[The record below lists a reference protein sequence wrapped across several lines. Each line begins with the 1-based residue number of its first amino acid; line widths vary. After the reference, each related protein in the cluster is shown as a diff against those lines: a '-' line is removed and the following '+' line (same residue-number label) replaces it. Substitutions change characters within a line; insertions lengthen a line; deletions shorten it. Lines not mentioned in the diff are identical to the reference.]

1 MSRPTKPARLWL
13 EPTRR
18 RPNGTIRPAAWCV
31 LDRGRKYSTGHA
43 ETDRVGAEAA
53 FERYLAQKRL
63 GEITEQPDRGTNP
76 AEVYVADALALY
88 ASEQIEP
95 RLTPQRTREF
105 RAKIAN
111 LGAGLGTLT
120 LAQLDGSACIRYA
133 RARRADA
140 AARRELEDL
149 RAAVAFY
156 CRRKRIPN
164 PTEIVLPE
172 RGDARERWLSREE
185 AARLLRA
192 AWRKRQTWKGQPSER
207 ATGRHVARFVL
218 VALYTGSRA
227 GAICAAGFERV
238 IGRSYIDIDAGIF
251 YRARLGA
258 RKTNKRQPPVHLPPR
273 LLAHIRRW
281 HRLGISNSAVVEWNG
296 KPVQRINK
304 AFRSAR
310 TFAGLDA
317 GVVPHTLRHTCG
329 TWIARSG
336 TASRDDA
343 AAFLGVSRDVFDRV
357 YGHHCPDYQREA
369 VASFSFK
376 RVAND
381 CERNPVN
388 KRAQNGD
395 RIAKNR

>member
-1 MSRPTKPARLWL
+1 MATARPQDYSGFRLKAPTPTPKSAQLASRAPARAELGTASPLPVSGFRRHSASARCDLPAGLPRWLDDGERAQSRSQTRPTRRRKGRRQILHDASQHQGDARKMSRPIKPARLWL
-13 EPTRR
+13 ELARR
-18 RPNGTIRPAAWCV
+18 RPNGAIRPAAWV
-31 LDRGRKYSTGHA
+31 ILDRGRKYSTGRA
-43 ETDRVGAEAA
+43 EADRVGAEAA

-63 GEITEQPDRGTNP
+63 GEITEQPDHGTDA

-192 AWRKRQTWKGQPSER
+192 AWRKRQTWKGQPSDR
-207 ATGRHVARFVL
+207 ATGKHVARFIL
-218 VALYTGSRA
+218 VALYTGTRA

-238 IGRSYIDIDAGIF
+238 IGR
-251 YRARLGA
+251 
-258 RKTNKRQPPVHLPPR
+258 
-273 LLAHIRRW
+273 
-281 HRLGISNSAVVEWNG
+281 
-296 KPVQRINK
+296 
-304 AFRSAR
+304 
-310 TFAGLDA
+310 
-317 GVVPHTLRHTCG
+317 
-329 TWIARSG
+329 
-336 TASRDDA
+336 
-343 AAFLGVSRDVFDRV
+343 
-357 YGHHCPDYQREA
+357 
-369 VASFSFK
+369 
-376 RVAND
+376 
-381 CERNPVN
+381 
-388 KRAQNGD
+388 
-395 RIAKNR
+395 